1 MITDIFAR
9 RYADVQLRPQFF
21 LEDHRFMVQA
31 AAIIGNPLWV
41 GHSGEETAN
50 VTEDRLKQIHGTIA
64 LELGRERLSDQFWW
78 NTATWNGNT
87 NKSAHKYT
95 YTEMVRNFLKE
106 IPKDTTT
113 GDAWVKDRLSLIELA
128 FRRRGEEIAEV
139 NRLLPTQLLTADL
152 PDWDAPARG
161 IRVLGKKSDGL
172 KAMNARVNSAFDE
185 SVADL
190 NGRMRLAGYRLHY
203 HNGFIQLSDDK
214 LVEAEVARPFWA
226 LVTDPRFA
234 NVDLQ
239 LKEAIDRRDRGD
251 RTSAFHAVCALE
263 SCIKIICEIKG
274 WTKGTEKGAANYVDH
289 LNSKANGRFIEPWE
303 GKTLKE
309 MFTDVRNPFA
319 HGPGQE
325 PMPTLNIEQTQWAI
339 DTSMTWCK
347 SLLTR
352 LK

>member
-9 RYADVQLRPQFF
+9 RYGSIQLRPQYFQ
-21 LEDHRFMVQA
+21 EDHRFMVQA
-31 AAIIGNPLWV
+31 ATMIGNPLWV
-41 GHSGEETAN
+41 GHSGEGVAKA
-50 VTEDRLKQIHGTIA
+50 TEEGLKQVHDIVA
-64 LELGRERLSDQFWW
+64 LELGRERLSDQYWW
-78 NTATWNGNT
+78 RNHTWNGNT
-87 NKSAHKYT
+87 TNTAHKFT
-95 YTEMVRNFLKE
+95 YTQMVWNFLKE
-106 IPKDTTT
+106 IPKDTSA
-113 GDAWVKDRLSLIELA
+113 GDTWVKDRLSFTELA
-128 FRRRGEEIAEV
+128 FRRRGEAVAEA
-139 NRLLPTQLLTADL
+139 NRLLPAALEKAGQ
-152 PDWDAPARG
+152 PDWAAPSQG
-161 IRVLGKKSDGL
+161 IRVPGKLRDGL
-172 KAMNARVNSAFDE
+172 KAMNARINAAFDE

-203 HNGFIQLSDDK
+203 HNGFIQLSEDE
-214 LVEAEVARPFWA
+214 LVEAEVAKPFWA
-226 LVTDPRFA
+226 LVTDTRFA

-263 SCIKIICEIKG
+263 SCIKIICDIKG
-274 WTKGTEKGAANYVDH
+274 WTKGMEKGAANYVDH
-289 LNSKANGRFIEPWE
+289 LNSRANGRFIEPWE